1 MHAGMHAFCGV
12 FETSQW
18 CVIIW
23 CESMMFVLCIS
34 LFRTNEN
41 NINAGSVII
50 TPVPEEVIVNGEQ
63 SDDED
68 EVPPSDDEEQEDSKD
83 YCIGE
88 YQQYFWFNYSFS

>member
-1 MHAGMHAFCGV
+1 
-12 FETSQW
+12 
-18 CVIIW
+18 
-23 CESMMFVLCIS
+23 MFVLCIS

-88 YQQYFWFNYSFS
+88 YQQYF